1 MRQPLAN
8 ADGLRRKRCANL
20 PTLARVEIPTQ
31 YIFGA
36 FLQPNEL
43 ALDPR
48 RVRSFRKEPLA
59 AKQPETM
66 GI

>member
-1 MRQPLAN
+1 MDGCN
-8 ADGLRRKRCANL
+8 AAVSRRKWCANR
-20 PTLARVEIPTQ
+20 PTLAAFPTQ

-36 FLQPNEL
+36 FQPNEL

-59 AKQPETM
+59 AKLSLLSL
-66 GI
+66 